1 MAGDQTRERLLDLAI
16 TLFAARGFRGVS
28 MRDLAQAVGITPP
41 ALYNHFPNKEAL
53 YRAAVESAFSASAK
67 RLLGT
72 LEGAEPPMQR
82 LRAFLQEMAAELQRQ
97 PDFRRLLQR
106 ELLDADRQHLEFLGG
121 FVFGQ
126 VLQPLM
132 ALLRRLRPDDDV
144 FLTALM
150 LIGMV
155 KQHADMAVLEPY
167 IDLGSDARR
176 SPQQIADQVMRLVGP
191 YLRQEQNP

>member
-1 MAGDQTRERLLDLAI
+1 MDLAI

-72 LEGAEPPMQR
+72 LEGPEPPLQR
-82 LRAFLQEMAAELQRQ
+82 LQAFVVEMAAELQRQ

-106 ELLDADRQHLEFLGG
+106 ELLDADHQHLEFLGG
-121 FVFGQ
+121 FVFDQ

-132 ALLRRLRPDDDV
+132 ELLRRLRPDDDV

-150 LIGMV
+150 LIGMI